1 MTRSQGPS
9 QGGPEW
15 AQSEAEMWFG
25 QMGTCFPE
33 INGMYVLT
41 DLDTFSAKW
50 WEKLLIR
57 GCMKYSK
64 YFVRRN

>member
-25 QMGTCFPE
+25 QMGTCFPG

-50 WEKLLIR
+50 WEII
-57 GCMKYSK
+57 
-64 YFVRRN
+64 N